1 MSRTSLHLLLAT
13 TLAAAS
19 MPLAAQQP
27 TAGELARRLEL
38 DPPITAGTL
47 ANGMHYFVRQ
57 NSFPAKRAELRLV
70 VKAGSALEADDQ
82 QGLAHFVEHMAFN
95 GTKRFPKQEI
105 VNYLQSI
112 GMRFGPEVNAY
123 TSFDQTVYMLQL
135 PTEDETFLLKG
146 LDILVDWA
154 HAQAFDPAEIDL
166 ERGVILEEWRLRRGA
181 NARMQDQQYPVLL
194 KGSRYGERL
203 PIGKPEVIRGFPH
216 DALTRFYREWYRP
229 DLMAVIAVGDFD
241 KARVEQLIKERFSI
255 IPAATAAT
263 PVPEFPVPPHAEM
276 YVTVATDPEATSS
289 SMVLYSLVPPRDHLT
304 YGGYRERT
312 IERVYFSM
320 LNARLAEIAQKPDA
334 PFVGAGLSRGYF
346 VRTAD
351 AFGLSA
357 QFKEGDAERALD
369 AMFTEVERAAR
380 HGFTAGELERARA
393 TSLAANSQMY
403 ARREQRTSQSRAD
416 ELVRHV
422 ANGEDAVGTEGEYEI
437 QRQVLPA
444 VTLEQINELARTLP
458 PAANRVLVVSAP
470 EKTGVTRPDGE
481 KLLAVVSDVG
491 KKNIEAYHDVAVDV
505 PLLATVPPPAAIA
518 AEQTVPAVGLTEWR
532 LANGVRVVLK
542 PTDFQDDEIIMMG
555 MSPGGSSLVPDSLY
569 TQAQLAT
576 SVVGMGGLGQL
587 SLFDLR

>member
-1 MSRTSLHLLLAT
+1 MSRPSLHLLLAT

-27 TAGELARRLEL
+27 TTAELARRLEL

-70 VKAGSALEADDQ
+70 VKAGSALEGDDQ

-123 TSFDQTVYMLQL
+123 TSFDETVYMLQL

-154 HAQAFDPAEIDL
+154 RAQAFDPPRSTWSAA
-166 ERGVILEEWRLRRGA
+166 VILEEVAAPAGA
-181 NARMQDQQYPVLL
+181 GARMQDQQFPVLL
-194 KGSRYGERL
+194 KGSRYADRL

-216 DALTRFYREWYRP
+216 AALERFYRDWYRP

-241 KARVEQLIKERFSI
+241 KARVEQLIKERFSA
-255 IPAATAAT
+255 IPAAAGA
-263 PVPEFPVPPHAEM
+263 PSGQEFPVPPHADT
-276 YVTVATDPEATSS
+276 YVAVATDPEATSS
-289 SMVLYSLVPPRDHLT
+289 SVVVYSLVPPRDHMT
-304 YGGYRERT
+304 YGGYRDRT
-312 IERVYFSM
+312 IERVYFAM

-334 PFVGAGLSRGYF
+334 PFVGAGLGRGYF

-351 AFGLSA
+351 AFTLSA
-357 QFKEGDAERALD
+357 GFKEGGAERALD
-369 AMFTEVERAAR
+369 AVLTEVERAAR

-393 TSLAANSQMY
+393 TSLAAISQMY
-403 ARREQRTSQSRAD
+403 ARREQRTSVSRAD

-422 ANGEDAVGTEGEYEI
+422 VNGEDAIGTEGEYEI
-437 QRQVLPA
+437 QQRVLPA

-458 PAANRVLVVSAP
+458 PAANRVILVSAP
-470 EKTGVTRPDGE
+470 EKAGVTRPDGDR
-481 KLLAVVSDVG
+481 LLAVASELG
-491 KKNIEAYHDVAVDV
+491 QKTIEAYRDVAVDV
-505 PLLATVPPPAAIA
+505 PLLASVPAPAAIV

-532 LANGVRVVLK
+532 SGERCARD
-542 PTDFQDDEIIMMG
+542 PQAHRF
-555 MSPGGSSLVPDSLY
+555 PG
-569 TQAQLAT
+569 
-576 SVVGMGGLGQL
+576 
-587 SLFDLR
+587 